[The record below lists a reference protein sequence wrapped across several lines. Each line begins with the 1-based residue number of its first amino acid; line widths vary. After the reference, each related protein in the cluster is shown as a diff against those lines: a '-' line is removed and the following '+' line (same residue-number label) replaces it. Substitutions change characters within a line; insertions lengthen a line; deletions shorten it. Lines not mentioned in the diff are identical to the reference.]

1 MDDLKAGV
9 QRWAL
14 AAIAACTAE
23 SATFPI
29 DFCKTRLQ
37 LQNELGRA
45 LTGEAATVRL
55 GMVQTFAHV
64 YQTEGLLA
72 MYNGLGAA
80 ALRQAVYG
88 GIGIGLYAP
97 VRALMIGADVDPKD
111 APLWKRIAAG
121 ALTGAIGQTIASPT
135 DVVKVRL
142 QADGRLKSLG
152 QAPRYKVRRARTRQ
166 PARLRCARL
175 PADRVVPVRRRLHR
189 RCPAPLA
196 ASTAAAAR
204 PLPPVRT
211 PPPAGDRRRVPAHP
225 CGRGRRGLLQG
236 AGALGAARRGDQRL
250 RHRQLRPHETDDAAA
265 DGAERRPGQPGG
277 GRIRVGARICERVD
291 AL

>member
-1 MDDLKAGV
+1 MPEEGSLLT
-9 QRWAL
+9 RWAL
-14 AAIAACTAE
+14 GGVAACCGEA
-23 SATFPI
+23 ATFPL
-29 DFCKTRLQ
+29 DFTKTRLQ

-166 PARLRCARL
+166 PARLCCAWL
-175 PADRVVPVRRRLHR
+175 LADRVVPVRRRLHR

-196 ASTAAAAR
+196 AFTAAAPR
-204 PLPPVRT
+204 PSPPSPPLPRALCRPSEPR
-211 PPPAGDRRRVPAHP
+211 P
-225 CGRGRRGLLQG
+225 CRGPSTRSGASSRMRAPRATSRGWG
-236 AGALGAARRGDQRL
+236 PRCSAPR
-250 RHRQLRPHETDDAAA
+250 
-265 DGAERRPGQPGG
+265 
-277 GRIRVGARICERVD
+277 
-291 AL
+291 

>member
-1 MDDLKAGV
+1 MDDFKAGV

-14 AAIAACTAE
+14 AAVAACTAE

-166 PARLRCARL
+166 PARLCCAWL
-175 PADRVVPVRRRLHR
+175 LADRVVPVRRRLHR

-196 ASTAAAAR
+196 AFTAAAPRPSPPSPPLPRAPRRLHRRCRAPFAAR
-204 PLPPVRT
+204 PNPV
-211 PPPAGDRRRVPAHP
+211 PAGDHRRVPAHP
-225 CGRGRRGLLQG
+225 RG
-236 AGALGAARRGDQRL
+236 
-250 RHRQLRPHETDDAAA
+250 
-265 DGAERRPGQPGG
+265 
-277 GRIRVGARICERVD
+277 
-291 AL
+291 